1 MNYTHRWFI
10 GLALP
15 VLLGCIAGT
24 VPSEASSLKEPVPIR
39 LEGERE
45 DVNRLLESLNAKGGK
60 QGLSFVNVQTGYRFR
75 ILVHAESIKAA
86 DLLHGGGA
94 DAYAAVLGPNCDF
107 LFMAAADRRVKRA
120 GAVNG
125 VSEQILKRLVTYL
138 QTPPAG
144 STTNS
149 TTPCAAVTD
158 QFTPSCG
165 ERSIP

>member
-1 MNYTHRWFI
+1 MNFTHRWFT
-10 GLALP
+10 GVALP
-15 VLLGCIAGT
+15 ILLGCIAGT
-24 VPSEASSLKEPVPIR
+24 IPLEASSLKEPVPIR

-45 DVNRLLESLNAKGGK
+45 DVSRLLERLNANGGR

-75 ILVHAESIKAA
+75 ILVHAENIKAA

-94 DAYAAVLGPNCDF
+94 DAYAAVLGPDCEF

-125 VSEQILKRLVTYL
+125 VSDQILKRLVTYL
-138 QTPPAG
+138 QTPPA
-144 STTNS
+144 SSITNS
-149 TTPCAAVTD
+149 RTPCAAQPD